1 MRLSYAILIPDEPIP
16 DQLISMLGQLL
27 GDYELQQEAGRGP
40 SATVYVARQHPVE
53 RYVAVKIFEPQS
65 REVANRLRELATAMA
80 DLDHTHVLPVYDSG
94 RWQDRYYWV
103 MRYMPAGSLKLR
115 LGKQRLTLDEIDRIL
130 PQIASA
136 LDYAQQ
142 RDLVHGD
149 LKLTDVLI
157 DHAGQ
162 AFVTDYGVA
171 VALNRPAE
179 TYQTPELR
187 RGEAPD
193 ARTDV
198 YGLGAILYELLTLR
212 PPLDP
217 RAPVEE
223 RANRRLVPPAPST
236 INSKLPRTLD
246 AVVLQALA
254 VDPDQRF
261 ATPGDLADA
270 YLQARVGKKAVPVAV
285 PLAAAAVVAAA
296 TPGETRVRRVSV
308 RRAEPEKKNRWRMAG
323 LIGGVLI
330 GLLVIIGVIALA
342 SQTPAAVAPR
352 PTETLR
358 STATFMPTTTPT
370 TQPDPSPTPTVPTST
385 ATREPIEP
393 TATATTVPTTAPRA
407 TLAAPSVL
415 PTVTPAFSMGPLA
428 LALPRSEGRDSLSLA
443 FQTNIQ
449 PADAGVIGTLSL
461 AVPAVESFVR
471 DRTLAQVGSG
481 DQVLRVAVAIN
492 CGQVVDPITSQQI
505 VLTLHDETG
514 TVLLTQT
521 VDYEKRWC
529 E

>member
-1 MRLSYAILIPDEPIP
+1 
-16 DQLISMLGQLL
+16 MLGQLL

-53 RYVAVKIFEPQS
+53 RYVAVKMFEPQS
-65 REVANRLRELATAMA
+65 REVINRLRELAAAMS

-94 RWQDRYYWV
+94 RWQDRDYWV
-103 MRYMPAGSLKLR
+103 MRYMPAGSLKMR

-136 LDYAQQ
+136 LDYVRQHG
-142 RDLVHGD
+142 LVHGD

-162 AFVTDYGVA
+162 AFVTDFGVA
-171 VALNRPAE
+171 VALGRPAE

-187 RGEAPD
+187 RGETPD

-217 RAPVEE
+217 RAPAEE

-236 INSKLPRTLD
+236 LNSKLPRTLD

-270 YLQARVGKKAVPVAV
+270 YIQARVGKKAVPVAV
-285 PLAAAAVVAAA
+285 AATAVAAVTAA
-296 TPGETRVRRVSV
+296 PPINTRVRRVSV
-308 RRAEPEKKNRWRMAG
+308 QRPAPEKRNRWKMAG
-323 LIGGVLI
+323 LIGGAL
-330 GLLVIIGVIALA
+330 IALFVIMGVLA
-342 SQTPAAVAPR
+342 LAAQTPAAVAPR

-358 STATFMPTTTPT
+358 PTATFAPTTTPT
-370 TQPDPSPTPTVPTST
+370 VQPSPSHTPILPTST
-385 ATREPIEP
+385 ATGKPIEMTATSTTAALP
-393 TATATTVPTTAPRA
+393 TATPRVTRAATR
-407 TLAAPSVL
+407 VL
-415 PTVTPAFSMGPLA
+415 PTIAPAFSIGSLA
-428 LALPRSEGRDSLSLA
+428 LALPRSEGRDNLALA
-443 FQTNIQ
+443 FQTTVL
-449 PADAGVIGTLSL
+449 PADVGIIGTLSM
-461 AVPAVESFVR
+461 AVPAVEPLVR

-492 CGQVVDPITSQQI
+492 CAQVVDPVTSSQI
-505 VLTLHDETG
+505 VLTLRDPAG
-514 TVLLTQT
+514 AVLLAQAF
-521 VDYEKRWC
+521 DYQKRWC

>member
-1 MRLSYAILIPDEPIP
+1 MI
-16 DQLISMLGQLL
+16 GQLL

-40 SATVYVARQHPVE
+40 SAMVYVARQHPVE

-65 REVANRLRELATAMA
+65 REVANRLRELSTAMA

-115 LGKQRLTLDEIDRIL
+115 LGKQRLTLEEIDRIL

-142 RDLVHGD
+142 RSLVHGD

-162 AFVTDYGVA
+162 AFVTDFGVA
-171 VALNRPAE
+171 VALNRPPE

-187 RGEAPD
+187 RGEVPD

-217 RAPVEE
+217 RAPAEE
-223 RANRRLVPPAPST
+223 RANRRLVPPAPSS

-254 VDPDQRF
+254 VDPDQRY
-261 ATPGDLADA
+261 ATPGELAEA
-270 YLQARVGKKAVPVAV
+270 YVLARAGKKVAPVLV
-285 PLAAAAVVAAA
+285 PLAAATAVAA
-296 TPGETRVRRVSV
+296 TTTVDTRVRRVSV
-308 RRAEPEKKNRWRMAG
+308 RRADPEKKNRWRLAG

-330 GLLVIIGVIALA
+330 GLLMIIGVIALA

-352 PTETLR
+352 PIETLR

-370 TQPDPSPTPTVPTST
+370 TQPSPSHTPTRPTLT
-385 ATREPIEP
+385 ATSGPIEP
-393 TATATTVPTTAPRA
+393 TATSTTAAIPTATPRVTRAA
-407 TLAAPSVL
+407 TRFL
-415 PTVTPAFSMGPLA
+415 PTVTPAISIAPLT
-428 LALPRSEGRDSLSLA
+428 LAFPRSQGRDNLSLA
-443 FQTNIQ
+443 FQTNIL

-461 AVPAVESFVR
+461 AVPAVEPFVI

-492 CGQVVDPITSQQI
+492 CGKVIEPITSPQI
-505 VLTLHDETG
+505 VLTLRDETG
-514 TVLLTQT
+514 KALLTQSFE
-521 VDYEKRWC
+521 YEKQWC

>member
-1 MRLSYAILIPDEPIP
+1 
-16 DQLISMLGQLL
+16 MLGQLL

-53 RYVAVKIFEPQS
+53 RYVAVKMFEPQS
-65 REVANRLRELATAMA
+65 REITHRLRELAATMA

-94 RWQDRYYWV
+94 RWQDRDYWV
-103 MRYMPAGSLKLR
+103 MRYMPAGSLKTR
-115 LGKQRLTLDEIDRIL
+115 LGKQRLTLEEIDRIL

-142 RDLVHGD
+142 RGLVHGD

-162 AFVTDYGVA
+162 AFVTDFGVA
-171 VALNRPAE
+171 ATLGRPAE

-198 YGLGAILYELLTLR
+198 YGLGAMLYELLTLH
-212 PPLDP
+212 PPLDL
-217 RAPVEE
+217 RAPAEE
-223 RANRRLVPPAPST
+223 RANRRLIPPAPST
-236 INSKLPRTLD
+236 LNSKLPRALD

-254 VDPDQRF
+254 VDPDQRY

-270 YLQARVGKKAVPVAV
+270 YAQARVGKKAVPVA
-285 PLAAAAVVAAA
+285 AAA
-296 TPGETRVRRVSV
+296 TAVAAVTATTPVSTRVRRVSA

-323 LIGGVLI
+323 LIGGALI
-330 GLLVIIGVIALA
+330 ALLVIVGVIALA

-358 STATFMPTTTPT
+358 PTATFAPTASPT
-370 TQPDPSPTPTVPTST
+370 IQPSPSRTPTVPAAT
-385 ATREPIEP
+385 ATREAIAP
-393 TATATTVPTTAPRA
+393 TATSTIAATSTTAPRA
-407 TLAAPSVL
+407 IPRFL
-415 PTVTPAFSMGPLA
+415 PTATPAVSIAPLR
-428 LALPRSEGRDSLSLA
+428 LALPRGEGRDNLSLA
-443 FQTNIQ
+443 FQTNIL
-449 PADAGVIGTLSL
+449 PVDSGVIGTLSM
-461 AVPAVESFVR
+461 AVPAVEPYVI
-471 DRTLAQVGSG
+471 DRELAQVGSG

-492 CGQVVDPITSQQI
+492 CGKVIDPITSPQI
-505 VLTLHDETG
+505 VLTLRDPAG
-514 TVLLTQT
+514 AVLLMQA
-521 VDYEKRWC
+521 VDYQKRWC